1 MFSKKQART
10 RRLAKTRMKIRR
22 GQRSRLC
29 VQRTPRHI
37 YAQITSASGDKV
49 LVSASTVESAL
60 RDGKTGNKEA
70 ASKVGQLIAQ
80 RAVSAGIETV
90 SFDRGGFKFHGR
102 VKALADSARESGL
115 KF

>member
-1 MFSKKQART
+1 M
-10 RRLAKTRMKIRR
+10 
-22 GQRSRLC
+22 
-29 VQRTPRHI
+29 
-37 YAQITSASGDKV
+37 